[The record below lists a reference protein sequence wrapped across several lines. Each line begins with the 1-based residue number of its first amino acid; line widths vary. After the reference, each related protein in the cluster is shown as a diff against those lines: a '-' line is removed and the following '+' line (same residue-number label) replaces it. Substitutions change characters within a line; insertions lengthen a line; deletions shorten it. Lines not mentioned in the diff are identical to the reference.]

1 MNKTAEEQ
9 IEYWHFYVT
18 DPRMDG
24 FSQFEMKKKIY
35 KALWAAQKALEGTP
49 TFVGEEEW
57 LNENEPRAA

>member
-1 MNKTAEEQ
+1 MQKSAEEQ

-35 KALWAAQKALEGTP
+35 KALWAAQRALQDAP
-49 TFVGEEEW
+49 IFVGEEEW
-57 LNENEPRAA
+57 LNENEPRTA